1 MDITTTSAKNEKP
14 SIFET
19 MKDSMKEEQ
28 KSINRR
34 SETKN
39 HSSLMRTIYNSSKLK

>member
-1 MDITTTSAKNEKP
+1 MEPQKNATNEKP

-19 MKDSMKEEQ
+19 MKDSMKEED
-28 KSINRR
+28 KAINRR

-39 HSSLMRTIYNSSKLK
+39 HSSLMKIMHSTTSLK